1 MIKFVAGII
10 FNSALMK
17 NSRQVVKVIV
27 FISLHS
33 VYKNKTKEVIIWS
46 YAKLVKII
54 TVIEE

>member
-33 VYKNKTKEVIIWS
+33 VLLKNKRGGYYDK
-46 YAKLVKII
+46 
-54 TVIEE
+54 